1 MVQQDWNQRSR
12 WRAGSLVFF
21 FQANCTDIYKKTHA
35 AELLS
40 GEKVNAAGFPIYIFK
55 DQALIE
61 LGIGDHAENLIPS

>member
-1 MVQQDWNQRSR
+1 MVQQDWNQRWKQR
-12 WRAGSLVFF
+12 PGSFVFF
-21 FQANCTDIYKKTHA
+21 FSRNCTDIYTKTHA

-40 GEKVNAAGFPIYIFK
+40 GEKANAAGFPIYKFK